1 MSDEKFE
8 EFLQREAHTYN
19 EPPAHVPRDEM
30 FAAIVAA
37 RRAGA
42 GAHARTARGPHVTRF
57 AWIGMAATLVI
68 GVAIGKF
75 AFTKHDA
82 SRDAS
87 ASLRHTDA
95 SASLPHTDAS
105 ASLRHSDAS
114 ASLTPADTSSG
125 SSYAQAATAQLARAE
140 ALLSAYDASGANAGV
155 DKQLS
160 TWARDILSNTR
171 LLLDSPAAD
180 DPSRRRLLQ
189 DLELVLVQM
198 VQRSPAA
205 GEADERSHID
215 RSMERT
221 QVLPRLRSA
230 LPAGRNNGI

>member
-30 FAAIVAA
+30 FAAITAA
-37 RRAGA
+37 RRAEAAAPARPAYGA
-42 GAHARTARGPHVTRF
+42 RIPRY

-75 AFTKHDA
+75 AFTRQEA
-82 SRDAS
+82 SSDAS
-87 ASLRHTDA
+87 ASLRPSDA
-95 SASLPHTDAS
+95 RASLA
-105 ASLRHSDAS
+105 R
-114 ASLTPADTSSG
+114 ADTG
-125 SSYAQAATAQLARAE
+125 GRSSYAMAATAQLARAE

-205 GEADERSHID
+205 GEAEERSHID

-230 LPAGRNNGI
+230 LPAGSNHGI

>member
-30 FAAIVAA
+30 FAAITAA
-37 RRAGA
+37 RRAESAAPGRRVN
-42 GAHARTARGPHVTRF
+42 GTRVPRSV
-57 AWIGMAATLVI
+57 WVGMAATLVI

-75 AFTKHDA
+75 AFTKQDV
-82 SRDAS
+82 SRDAN
-87 ASLRHTDA
+87 
-95 SASLPHTDAS
+95 
-105 ASLRHSDAS
+105 
-114 ASLTPADTSSG
+114 ASLTPADTSNG
-125 SSYAQAATAQLARAE
+125 SSYAQAAIAQLARAE

-205 GEADERSHID
+205 GEAEERSHID

>member
-30 FAAIVAA
+30 FAAITAA
-37 RRAGA
+37 RRAEA
-42 GAHARTARGPHVTRF
+42 AHARPAYGARIPRY

-75 AFTKHDA
+75 AFTKQAA
-82 SRDAS
+82 S
-87 ASLRHTDA
+87 
-95 SASLPHTDAS
+95 
-105 ASLRHSDAS
+105 SDAS
-114 ASLTPADTSSG
+114 ASLTPADTNGG

-205 GEADERSHID
+205 GEAEERSHID

-230 LPAGRNNGI
+230 LPAGSNHGI

>member
-8 EFLQREAHTYN
+8 EFLQREAHAYN
-19 EPPAHVPRDEM
+19 EPPVNVPRDEM
-30 FAAIVAA
+30 FAAISAA
-37 RRAGA
+37 RAAGPKTEDR
-42 GAHARTARGPHVTRF
+42 GPNMSPWRRSRGDSSRGDSSRGDSSRGDARTP
-57 AWIGMAATLVI
+57 
-68 GVAIGKF
+68 
-75 AFTKHDA
+75 A
-82 SRDAS
+82 SS
-87 ASLRHTDA
+87 
-95 SASLPHTDAS
+95 
-105 ASLRHSDAS
+105 SDTA
-114 ASLTPADTSSG
+114 G
-125 SSYAQAATAQLARAE
+125 GSYARAANTELARAE
-140 ALLSAYDASGANAGV
+140 ALLTAYGASGKDAGV

-160 TWARDILSNTR
+160 TWARDILANTR

-205 GEADERSHID
+205 GAADERSHID

>member
-1 MSDEKFE
+1 MD
-8 EFLQREAHTYN
+8 TN
-19 EPPAHVPRDEM
+19 G
-30 FAAIVAA
+30 
-37 RRAGA
+37 GA
-42 GAHARTARGPHVTRF
+42 
-57 AWIGMAATLVI
+57 
-68 GVAIGKF
+68 
-75 AFTKHDA
+75 
-82 SRDAS
+82 
-87 ASLRHTDA
+87 
-95 SASLPHTDAS
+95 
-105 ASLRHSDAS
+105 
-114 ASLTPADTSSG
+114 
-125 SSYAQAATAQLARAE
+125 SYAEAATAQLARAE

-205 GEADERSHID
+205 GEAEERSHID